1 MLACEEKSVGG
12 SLEEDAAGSAGGA
25 KDSTAEACPKNE
37 FLEVP
42 KNPEFLIAGE
52 VSMSGVS
59 VL

>member
-1 MLACEEKSVGG
+1 VGG
-12 SLEEDAAGSAGGA
+12 ALAEDAAGSAGGA
-25 KDSTAEACPKNE
+25 KDSTAGACPKNE